1 MKLFQRDILMP
12 VIQLVYVFQTR
23 VIQLCRP
30 SRWCLVVQQ
39 MQLCTTECPM
49 GTKTVFSRDCMVLVE
64 KMDEFAIKHD
74 DGAMHHVIIR

>member
-1 MKLFQRDILMP
+1 
-12 VIQLVYVFQTR
+12 
-23 VIQLCRP
+23 
-30 SRWCLVVQQ
+30 
-39 MQLCTTECPM
+39 MQSCTTECPM